1 MAFFEMSY
9 QSDAL
14 KMGVSVNVILP
25 EGAKRGEKYR
35 TLYLLHGLSDDHT
48 TWMRRTAIER
58 YADAYR
64 LAVVMPG
71 VGRSWYTD
79 TATGANYLTFVAEEL
94 PDVCR
99 GFFGGMSHR
108 REDTWIAGLS
118 MGGYGAVKAALTY
131 PERFGGAAS
140 LSGTLD
146 IADASRNRPMDEW
159 RGIFGFDMKNQGELK
174 GTRHDLFALAQ
185 QLHDEGGSVPHIY
198 LWCGEQDRGHEYSER
213 FSALLKELGVPH
225 RYDSSEGDHSWPWW
239 DRYIQD
245 AMYYL
250 TEQMPP
256 MAQ

>member
-1 MAFFEMSY
+1 MAFFEMNY

-25 EGAKRGEKYR
+25 EGAKHGEKYR

-48 TWMRRTAIER
+48 IWMRRTAIER
-58 YADAYR
+58 YADAYH

-79 TATGANYLTFVAEEL
+79 TATGAKYLTFVADEL
-94 PDVCR
+94 PRVCR
-99 GFFGGMSHR
+99 GFFGGMSDR
-108 REDTWIAGLS
+108 PEDNWIAGLS
-118 MGGYGAVKAALTY
+118 MGGYGAIKAALTY
-131 PERFGGAAS
+131 PGCFGGAAS

-146 IADASRNRPMDEW
+146 IADASRTRPMDEW
-159 RGIFGFDMKNQGELK
+159 RGIFGFDMKNQSELK

-185 QLHDEGGSVPHIY
+185 KLHDEGGSFPHVY

-213 FSALLKELGVPH
+213 FSAMLKDFGVPH
-225 RYDSSEGDHSWPWW
+225 RYDSSEGDHSWPYW

-245 AMYYL
+245 ALYYL
-250 TEQMPP
+250 REQMPQT
-256 MAQ
+256 AQ